1 MAAMLECTEGKLAGV
16 RSIHDE
22 HVEGE
27 AGLTPV
33 MPIKLQD
40 NDAEVHMDADS
51 EGTVA
56 VVYGEGMSILAA
68 LDSFNQKTSLGE
80 SEMNSS
86 TVAHLFGELGEAKH
100 GQCKSKTP
108 SRKSVI
114 VLVDTPAVYLDEKML
129 AEVRSQGYVPLLH
142 GGGTTAFMQ
151 VNDTYLHGA
160 IDKAMRAHSE

>member
-1 MAAMLECTEGKLAGV
+1 MLECTEGKLAGV

-56 VVYGEGMSILAA
+56 VVYGEGMSSLAA

-86 TVAHLFGELGEAKH
+86 TVAHLFGELGEARH
-100 GQCKSKTP
+100 GQYKSKTP
-108 SRKSVI
+108 SGESVI
-114 VLVDTPAVYLDEKML
+114 VLIDTSAVHLDDAVVAKL
-129 AEVRSQGYVPLLH
+129 RSQGYVPYLH
-142 GGGTTAFMQ
+142 CGGITAPMQ
-151 VNDTYLHGA
+151 VNDTPVHA
-160 IDKAMRAHSE
+160 PRKSHSTRFTTR